1 MESARVIKRRSERR
15 LGLVGYLELTRQ
27 RAPFF
32 SQGPALS
39 SWAWGLG
46 TWVPHWREKMK
57 ESFSN
62 TSKHKTDTIFSVR
75 YASQSELTP
84 ILPFLVFALLAVVAT
99 LRDVVRRKTI
109 GRGSRS
115 S

>member
-1 MESARVIKRRSERR
+1 MDCLLRAGQIEADLQGESGERQSHKEA
-15 LGLVGYLELTRQ
+15 LGAAF
-27 RAPFF
+27 RACRIFGADKAEGPFF

-57 ESFSN
+57 ETFSN

-84 ILPFLVFALLAVVAT
+84 ILPFLVFALLAT
-99 LRDVVRRKTI
+99 
-109 GRGSRS
+109 
-115 S
+115 